1 MIRNVLSVVCTVAI
15 VLSVSSA
22 LAQEKKDCPQP
33 SASVGTQAK
42 PGAPDRV
49 EGQVVR
55 IDAKRNMVRVRSAD
69 GQTHEFQGSPETVKG
84 LKVGD
89 HIEMNLRAAA
99 C

>member
-1 MIRNVLSVVCTVAI
+1 MIRTVLSLVCTLAI
-15 VLSVSSA
+15 VSVGSTA
-22 LAQEKKDCPQP
+22 LAQVKTDCPQP

-49 EGQVVR
+49 EGEVVK
-55 IDAKRNMVRVRSAD
+55 IDAKRNMVTLRAAD
-69 GQTHEFQGSPETVKG
+69 GQTHEFEGSPETVKT

-89 HIEMNLRAAA
+89 RIEMKLRSAA